1 MHKMNRKSKKLK
13 KQEEEKKRANNE
25 KTREMSIE
33 KKDIENEN
41 KRLEKRNRVKNGS
54 SKNTK
59 TVKTNHKDNGLK
71 NSADLCDEVEE
82 PNVYIFLY
90 FSKLYSD
97 TSTPFLV

>member
-1 MHKMNRKSKKLK
+1 
-13 KQEEEKKRANNE
+13 
-25 KTREMSIE
+25 MSIE